1 MGANLVIVSGALSR
15 HELRYTPKGT
25 PILEVSLVGKRAAGE
40 HQVFFRA
47 DLTFY
52 GKLAE
57 SWSEQVVEGAAYQA
71 SGRLEYESWEGAD
84 GKKASR
90 IRIVGDELHR
100 LEGADVREES
110 KGPVLHGADNRVF
123 LMGGLTTDPEM
134 RQSAMRTP
142 IAKVQ
147 LGFSTWDAAQS
158 QAKQHYVEL
167 EAWGDAAKRFL
178 ELKKGAQVLVEGA
191 LKTEVW
197 EDLPAHTSGHPKDA
211 PVTKNRRYKRLVEVY
226 KVTPLV
232 RLVGA
237 AKAA

>member
-1 MGANLVIVSGALSR
+1 MGANLLIVSGALSR

-40 HQVFFRA
+40 QQVFFRA

-52 GKLAE
+52 GQLAE
-57 SWSEQVVEGAAYQA
+57 SWSEQLAEGAAYQA

-100 LEGADVREES
+100 LEGADVHEES
-110 KGPVLHGADNRVF
+110 KGPVLYGADNRVF

-134 RQSAMRTP
+134 RQSAMRIP

-147 LGFSTWDAAQS
+147 LGFSTWDTAQS

-178 ELKKGAQVLVEGA
+178 ELKKGAQVFIEGA
-191 LKTEVW
+191 LKTEAW
-197 EDLPAHTSGHPKDA
+197 EDPE
-211 PVTKNRRYKRLVEVY
+211 TKNRRYKRLVEVY

-232 RLVGA
+232 RLVRA
-237 AKAA
+237 AKAV

>member
-25 PILEVSLVGKRAAGE
+25 PVLEVSLVGKRAAGE
-40 HQVFFRA
+40 QQVFFRA

-110 KGPVLHGADNRVF
+110 KGPVLHGADNRIF

-158 QAKQHYVEL
+158 QAKQHYIEL

-178 ELKKGAQVLVEGA
+178 ELKKGAQVLIEGA

-197 EDLPAHTSGHPKDA
+197 EDLE
-211 PVTKNRRYKRLVEVY
+211 TKNRRYKRLVEVS

-232 RLVGA
+232 RLIGA

>member
-1 MGANLVIVSGALSR
+1 MGANLLIVSGALSR

-40 HQVFFRA
+40 QQVFFRA

-52 GKLAE
+52 GQLAE
-57 SWSEQVVEGAAYQA
+57 SWSEQLAEGAAYQA

-100 LEGADVREES
+100 LEEADVHEES
-110 KGPVLHGADNRVF
+110 KGPVLYGADNRVF

-147 LGFSTWDAAQS
+147 LGFSTWDTAQS

-178 ELKKGAQVLVEGA
+178 PSLRSGKQRHELKKGAQVFIEGA

-197 EDLPAHTSGHPKDA
+197 EDPE
-211 PVTKNRRYKRLVEVY
+211 TKNRRYKRLVEVY

-232 RLVGA
+232 RLVRA
-237 AKAA
+237 AKAV